1 AGRLA
6 GELAQVV
13 ELGAADIAAA
23 QNLNLLDARR
33 MQGENPLDA
42 DSVRYFA
49 HRKSRAVAAA
59 IDLDHDPFELLEPL
73 LLAFNDLD
81 LNSQR
86 IAGAK
91 RGQILAQ
98 STILEFLDD
107 AIHGKQSSAQSQP
120 K

>member
-1 AGRLA
+1 M
-6 GELAQVV
+6 E
-13 ELGAADIAAA
+13 
-23 QNLNLLDARR
+23 
-33 MQGENPLDA
+33 GENPLDA
-42 DSVRYFA
+42 DSVRYLA
-49 HRKSRAVAAA
+49 HRKGRAVAAA

-98 STILEFLDD
+98 STILKFWMTLFMGNNPQRR
-107 AIHGKQSSAQSQP
+107 ANQNSGTGRMKQPLLFRVYMFSDYVRV
-120 K
+120 